1 MEGMSIHCMGVMERS
16 SLESRESD
24 PLGTLDWVVHSFLVI
39 LNSLLL
45 YVLSFTSTGVEVAV
59 VRGSVSSGVS
69 GRCFDTNP
77 VNRHRVLQ
85 AF

>member
-45 YVLSFTSTGVEVAV
+45 YVLSFTSTGVEGGGGGGGGCAWFGFEWCVWEM
-59 VRGSVSSGVS
+59 
-69 GRCFDTNP
+69 F
-77 VNRHRVLQ
+77 RH
-85 AF
+85 